1 MVYPLASM
9 TIIPF
14 LIIFM
19 AIVQKNQGHIF
30 HGIVHQTQ
38 KNSCDHIK
46 EKWAC
51 IKDMVNSLTDETA
64 TKVTVSFLH
73 FEKVEIMT
81 KRGVS
86 KKLKPVKSDATIF
99 YIINFIENF
108 LIKFVYHRNK
118 LKHFRSSVNDFYNFF
133 DSVNI
138 DMDFSVNLTL
148 LVKKQP
154 QSLHWSNS

>member
-1 MVYPLASM
+1 
-9 TIIPF
+9 
-14 LIIFM
+14 
-19 AIVQKNQGHIF
+19 
-30 HGIVHQTQ
+30 
-38 KNSCDHIK
+38 
-46 EKWAC
+46 
-51 IKDMVNSLTDETA
+51 MVNSLTDETA

-108 LIKFVYHRNK
+108 LIKFVHHRNM
-118 LKHFRSSVNDFYNFF
+118 LKHFRSSVKDFYNFF

-138 DMDFSVNLTL
+138 DMDFSENIMQEHKIYHAYLSDNLKHDQAF
-148 LVKKQP
+148 VKVVMDYMLIDINLEMK
-154 QSLHWSNS
+154 